1 MNKSS
6 HAQSGATIILF
17 TLLLT
22 VLIGFLGLAL
32 DGGYMLLQKTRLQNT
47 ADAAA
52 LACVINST
60 ACGSGGSNLFPDV
73 NLYGFDVETTKPVAC
88 PKTTQLG
95 CVQALASTTWNT
107 FFVGILGQPT
117 FSMSAKGVAGRNS
130 GGTTCVITDTYFSTN
145 GTNDVILNNCSAA
158 IGGSFSTTNK
168 SGIVINPNPDGNVI
182 TIYNGNPIACGK
194 CSPPPV
200 SVAGPMPTPPSVA
213 APPIPNAVAPAY
225 NAGTKTYTYYPGTYA
240 ASVVFDKKYN
250 YVLSSGLYSS
260 AYVFNG
266 GLDTGS
272 ATVTNGAAGVSIYV
286 PGNQPLSLTGTV
298 TLRAPT
304 PTGCLAGSAVVI
316 NHPYTNTYYGLTMN
330 GSKDH
335 LNLTGIANLAA
346 DNLTIDGSSTALSI
360 TGSLVT
366 NSLLLHG
373 NMNPSYSASP
383 CNNVYVAGS
392 IALVQ

>member
-1 MNKSS
+1 
-6 HAQSGATIILF
+6 
-17 TLLLT
+17 
-22 VLIGFLGLAL
+22 
-32 DGGYMLLQKTRLQNT
+32 MLLQKTRLQNT

-52 LACVINST
+52 LACLINST
-60 ACGSGGSNLFPDV
+60 ACGSGGNNLFPDV
-73 NLYGFDVETTKPVAC
+73 NLYGFDVATTKPVAC

-95 CVQALASTTWNT
+95 CVQAVASTTWST

-117 FSMSAKGVAGRNS
+117 FSMTAKGIAGRSS
-130 GGTTCVITDTYFSTN
+130 GGTTCLITDTYFSTN
-145 GTNDVILNNCSAA
+145 GNNDVILNNCSAA

-168 SGIVINPNPDGNVI
+168 SGIVISPNTDGNVI
-182 TIYNGNPIACGK
+182 TIYNGNSTACGK

-200 SVAGPMPTPPSVA
+200 SAAGPMPTPPSFT
-213 APPIPNAVAPAY
+213 APTIPNAAAPTY
-225 NAGTKTYTYYPGTYA
+225 NASSKTYTYYPGTYPA
-240 ASVVFDKKYN
+240 AIVFDEKYS

-260 AYVFNG
+260 VYVFNG

-272 ATVTNGAAGVSIYV
+272 ATVTNGAAGVSIFV
-286 PGNQPLSLTGTV
+286 PGNQLLSLTGTV
-298 TLRAPT
+298 TLSAPT

-335 LNLTGIANLAA
+335 LSLTGVANLSA
-346 DNLTIDGSSTALSI
+346 DNLTINGSSTALSI

-366 NSLLLHG
+366 NSVLLHG
-373 NMNPSYSASP
+373 NMNPSYSANP